1 MQQEISWKR
10 NLFAVWC
17 GQILSMA
24 GTSMTLPFIP
34 IYMRVE
40 LVITD
45 DGTRALATSLFF
57 SLGLLSFCVSNPIW
71 GALGDRY
78 GRKLMLLRAYF
89 ITGITF
95 PAMYFM
101 PNLFWLLVMR
111 FVASMFSG
119 TVAGAQA
126 LVAVTTPNKH
136 QGFALGALSAA
147 FWSGNM
153 LGMVL
158 GGLIVHY
165 FGYFTAFMLCGSL
178 FMTGGLV
185 TLFLVK
191 ENFVKPIQV
200 ADNHGK
206 KSKFAL
212 PQFGAAGW
220 VLLGLMFAIP
230 LARRCDEPFL
240 TFLVELIG
248 GHARAEINTGY
259 VTASA
264 ALGGIL
270 SGFTF
275 GRLSDRCKPLTLAV
289 PALLIAAGVTL
300 LQVFVDSL
308 WFLMAARFMIFF
320 AIGGLEPIMLAMLS
334 NTIDPTMRGTAF
346 GWSASVR
353 VFGGM
358 FGALAGGAVVSLM
371 SVRSVFVF
379 AAALLA
385 GMILLIVPG
394 VRFASRQRRE
404 IQKN

>member
-1 MQQEISWKR
+1 MTKQVISWKR

-40 LVITD
+40 LGIVD
-45 DGTRALATSLFF
+45 DKARAWATSLFF

-71 GALGDRY
+71 GALGDKY

-101 PNLFWLLVMR
+101 PNVFWLLAMR
-111 FVASMFSG
+111 FIASMFSG

-165 FGYFTAFMLCGSL
+165 FGYLTAFMLCGAL
-178 FMTGGLV
+178 FMSGGFI

-191 ENFVKPIQV
+191 ENFEKPLPV
-200 ADNHGK
+200 LDSCK
-206 KSKFAL
+206 PKSKLSL
-212 PQFGAAGW
+212 PRFGAAGW
-220 VLLGLMFAIP
+220 VLLGLMFAVP

-240 TFLVELIG
+240 TFLVEMIG
-248 GHARAEINTGY
+248 GHEFAEINTGY

-289 PALLIAAGVTL
+289 PALLL
-300 LQVFVDSL
+300 
-308 WFLMAARFMIFF
+308 AAR
-320 AIGGLEPIMLAMLS
+320 
-334 NTIDPTMRGTAF
+334 
-346 GWSASVR
+346 
-353 VFGGM
+353 
-358 FGALAGGAVVSLM
+358 
-371 SVRSVFVF
+371 
-379 AAALLA
+379 
-385 GMILLIVPG
+385 
-394 VRFASRQRRE
+394 
-404 IQKN
+404 